1 MNYQDQLKTPM
12 WQERRLYV
20 LKRDMFTCTMCNQY
34 GSQVHAHHNYYEKG
48 KKAWEYPYSALI
60 TLCDNCHNEEHAIEH
75 DIKEE
80 LFLAFKKSGFT
91 NHSLIHIIT
100 GLKLLKEL
108 PASPSLT
115 ASAIGNMFASRNDF
129 RATYENFKT
138 NG

>member
-1 MNYQDQLKTPM
+1 MKYQDQLKTPM

-20 LKRDMFTCTMCNQY
+20 LKRDDFTCTMCNQY

-48 KKAWEYPYSALI
+48 R
-60 TLCDNCHNEEHAIEH
+60 
-75 DIKEE
+75 
-80 LFLAFKKSGFT
+80 FT

-115 ASAIGNMFASRNDF
+115 ASAIGNMFSSRNEF
-129 RATYENFKT
+129 RETYENFKT
-138 NG
+138 DGTR